1 MESKQLYDITD
12 VCRILGTTSRTLRFY
27 EEKGII
33 TSTTIGLSSRRQY
46 TEEQIAH
53 IRNVLVLRTLG
64 LSIKSIADLQAD
76 RADLKDAVLSKRAE
90 IYASIDTRLQE
101 INLLNEALFA
111 LESGRNIFDES
122 WHDMPKANTDELEVV
137 LLCTKAIL
145 NGEDDVLFRHISPRL
160 AHYMPTEVYRT
171 VRKDTFT
178 PLGEL
183 VTLDR
188 IVTDK
193 KIPIKYTAQ
202 SVFQSSVSGSHSS
215 FMAERSTVFGL
226 ATMIRMKESV
236 DGMKKK
242 WYVLCVLL
250 CILTMLL
257 SSCKVN
263 WFDKQYDVAW
273 WVIAIPV
280 TIWSLAWLIGG
291 SCYIASKKY
300 VCPTCTRSFSPKWY
314 RAMFSIHM
322 NDDRLFRCPY
332 CGKRS
337 FCRLDRG
344 PKD

>member
-122 WHDMPKANTDELEVV
+122 WHDTPKANTDELEVV

-171 VRKDTFT
+171 VRKDTFA

-188 IVTDK
+188 IVTDEK
-193 KIPIKYTAQ
+193 YPNKI
-202 SVFQSSVSGSHSS
+202 H
-215 FMAERSTVFGL
+215 STVHFLKLGLRITFVFHGGEIDGLWFG
-226 ATMIRMKESV
+226 
-236 DGMKKK
+236 
-242 WYVLCVLL
+242 Y
-250 CILTMLL
+250 
-257 SSCKVN
+257 
-263 WFDKQYDVAW
+263 YD
-273 WVIAIPV
+273 
-280 TIWSLAWLIGG
+280 TNERK
-291 SCYIASKKY
+291 C
-300 VCPTCTRSFSPKWY
+300 
-314 RAMFSIHM
+314 
-322 NDDRLFRCPY
+322 
-332 CGKRS
+332 
-337 FCRLDRG
+337 
-344 PKD
+344 